1 MFSKAR
7 LDTLSD
13 GIFGVAM
20 TLLILDVRLPDDFH
34 PQDGAELLQGLLELW
49 PKFLPYVLSF
59 GVLGLRWLAN
69 IEVRTRAEYVNREYV
84 NWWLLYHLLITCVPF
99 TTIVVGR
106 FAHLAPAIWLYAGH
120 TLSDRRGRPSSG
132 PHHAASGAGRPSAL
146 PADVGDAADRLLAAG
161 DCASFVDPRVALW
174 ALALNFAG
182 PVIRRWSTRPA
193 YRIEP
198 AARLCRPSQWF
209 ARAAACPARRGIRM
223 KNWLSFR
230 AALALGLAASLLALA
245 APAHAEKRV
254 ALVIG
259 NNDYKNVPK
268 LQKAVN
274 DARTMGDTLKQLGF
288 SVMVA
293 ENQTRQ
299 AFSETLLAFDKAVE
313 PGDTAFFFY
322 AGHGFEIAGQNFLL
336 PTDVPAATEGQ
347 EELVRDASVLADRV
361 IERLQNKKVRTA
373 ILVFDACR
381 NNPFERAGTRA
392 VAGGGGLAPMTQL
405 PEGVFSVF
413 SAGPRQTALDRLS
426 NNDDNPNSVFTRT
439 FAKELL
445 QPGENL
451 VQVAQHTRRIVSEMA
466 ETVSHKQIPVYFD
479 QMVDDVFL
487 NGVAKGAGRGGQ
499 EAQNRP
505 SRRSRSRRCRRCRCR
520 APRPRTTFRQ
530 RADRDVLPPQWRLDR
545 GVLDRRS
552 DARDFLADGR
562 CRRIPRDRISRHARS
577 AHPQADA
584 QSLDRACRRRAGG
597 DHPGPLCRHIRRI
610 AGTVSDQIRSGGGA
624 DPRSAQDPR
633 HDRDQLA
640 VVSRVQRAAGLL
652 HPSDVVSLR
661 DPRGAR
667 RHRHARCRT
676 RC

>member
-1 MFSKAR
+1 
-7 LDTLSD
+7 
-13 GIFGVAM
+13 
-20 TLLILDVRLPDDFH
+20 
-34 PQDGAELLQGLLELW
+34 
-49 PKFLPYVLSF
+49 
-59 GVLGLRWLAN
+59 
-69 IEVRTRAEYVNREYV
+69 
-84 NWWLLYHLLITCVPF
+84 
-99 TTIVVGR
+99 
-106 FAHLAPAIWLYAGH
+106 
-120 TLSDRRGRPSSG
+120 
-132 PHHAASGAGRPSAL
+132 
-146 PADVGDAADRLLAAG
+146 
-161 DCASFVDPRVALW
+161 
-174 ALALNFAG
+174 
-182 PVIRRWSTRPA
+182 
-193 YRIEP
+193 
-198 AARLCRPSQWF
+198 
-209 ARAAACPARRGIRM
+209 M
-223 KNWLSFR
+223 KSWLSFT
-230 AALALGLAASLLALA
+230 AALAVSIAASPLAFA

-274 DARTMGDTLKQLGF
+274 DARTMGETLKQLGF

-487 NGVAKGAGRGGQ
+487 NGVAKAQAEAPKETTKEASKDATKPAEPPQKVAALPPVSVPRLPKEDSVNAPIAMFSRHNGGWTVVFSIADPTLGISWRMGDAGDFRETGFLDTLDPRTRKRMPNPSIELAADAPAATIQVRYVDASGDLQGPFPIKFDPEAALIHDQRKILDMTATSWLSFREFNGLLVYYTHLMSYRCAIREVRIGIDTRGAG
-499 EAQNRP
+499 
-505 SRRSRSRRCRRCRCR
+505 
-520 APRPRTTFRQ
+520 
-530 RADRDVLPPQWRLDR
+530 
-545 GVLDRRS
+545 
-552 DARDFLADGR
+552 
-562 CRRIPRDRISRHARS
+562 
-577 AHPQADA
+577 
-584 QSLDRACRRRAGG
+584 
-597 DHPGPLCRHIRRI
+597 PG
-610 AGTVSDQIRSGGGA
+610 A
-624 DPRSAQDPR
+624 
-633 HDRDQLA
+633 
-640 VVSRVQRAAGLL
+640 
-652 HPSDVVSLR
+652 
-661 DPRGAR
+661 
-667 RHRHARCRT
+667 ARCRPAT
-676 RC
+676 